1 MYLLL
6 FLLYFKI
13 KGLKQIYMV
22 FRFHISTGW
31 LVSFK
36 VSTNSFCCRNIKSST
51 NWKEWG
57 MLSIYQTFPP
67 LQRGFL
73 DHYKKIGINRIG
85 TLEFKYNAQKHRS
98 AFTSMTRVQESD
110 VSPWIVISS
119 NSIRESF
126 LCGLR
131 SVLGSWPVTQ
141 AYLHLVDGP
150 WARNAE
156 TWVPVWLQTLWLATT
171 NQMTDILPDWS
182 H

>member
-1 MYLLL
+1 
-6 FLLYFKI
+6 
-13 KGLKQIYMV
+13 MV

-36 VSTNSFCCRNIKSST
+36 VSTNSFCCRNIKSSA
-51 NWKEWG
+51 NWKSEG
-57 MLSIYQTFPP
+57 RDVEYLSNFSTTPERLSWP
-67 LQRGFL
+67 LQ
-73 DHYKKIGINRIG
+73 KIGINRLE

-126 LCGLR
+126 LCGLW